1 VLGRLASQTA
11 VLLRGKHKPT
21 FAPHVDTGDFVIII
35 NAEKVALT
43 GNKAQQKRAYRHSGF
58 PGGLSSMSY
67 AELLDKFPEGRRE
80 GRARHAPQELP
91 RSPAADQA
99 QGLHRRRAPPRGP
112 EARAL
117 RDHPGGP
124 VMTADNTTDVALD
137 VDEPELSEY
146 TTETDAPSR
155 RAASRPSSAA
165 PGAATGRRKQA
176 IARVRIVPGTGE
188 WTINGRTLE
197 NYFPNKV
204 HQQIV
209 NEPLKVLELDGAY
222 DVLVR
227 VHGGGPSGQAGAVRL
242 GVARSLN
249 GVDEELN
256 RPALK
261 KAGFLTRDARV
272 PERKKAGL
280 KKARKAPQYSKR

>member
-1 VLGRLASQTA
+1 MTDNVNQDVL
-11 VLLRGKHKPT
+11 
-21 FAPHVDTGDFVIII
+21 DT
-35 NAEKVALT
+35 
-43 GNKAQQKRAYRHSGF
+43 
-58 PGGLSSMSY
+58 
-67 AELLDKFPEGRRE
+67 
-80 GRARHAPQELP
+80 
-91 RSPAADQA
+91 
-99 QGLHRRRAPPRGP
+99 
-112 EARAL
+112 
-117 RDHPGGP
+117 
-124 VMTADNTTDVALD
+124 
-137 VDEPELSEY
+137 DEPELTEY
-146 TTETDAPSR
+146 TSE
-155 RAASRPSSAA
+155 SSAA
-165 PGAATGRRKQA
+165 AGEGERTRQASTPGAATGRRKQA

-188 WTINGRTLE
+188 WKINGRSLE
-197 NYFPNKV
+197 DYFPNKV

-249 GVDEELN
+249 GVDSELN
-256 RPALK
+256 RATLK